1 MNNMHNS
8 MLQVMVGLGKTGAS
22 CVRYL
27 RAQGLNVAVTDS
39 RPSPPGLA
47 DITQQFPEV
56 VLSLGKFDEELCRN
70 AARLIVSPGVPLEEP
85 AIANAKQLGVP
96 IIGDIE
102 LFALQAKAPVVAI
115 TGSNGKSTVTTL
127 VGLMAQDAG
136 LNVRVGGNLGTP
148 ALELLSES
156 EPDLYVLELSS
167 FQLETTYS
175 LQAKAAVLLNLSA
188 DHMDRHH
195 SLAAYLAAKQRVYHQ
210 CQTAIINRDDPTTWQ
225 NLTLPNTI
233 SFGLDAPAANQFG
246 LRIVNNETCLA
257 RGDEPLIATHELKIR
272 GRHQLANAL
281 AALAL
286 GEAIGLPITDMRM
299 TLRSFHGLAHRC
311 QWVATLDGVD
321 WYNDSKATNIGAA
334 QAAIEGLGAEIKGKT
349 VVIAGGLGKDAD
361 FRLLRDT
368 MQRYTRALVL
378 IGKDAPLI
386 EAALTGSTAIYQAT
400 SLEHA
405 VALARQQAH
414 AGDAV
419 ILAPACASFDMFD
432 NFEHRGETFMSLV
445 RALA

>member
-1 MNNMHNS
+1 MRQSSQCIKMNNMHNS

-148 ALELLSES
+148 ALDLLSES

-175 LQAKAAVLLNLSA
+175 LQATAAVA
-188 DHMDRHH
+188 H
-195 SLAAYLAAKQRVYHQ
+195 QR
-210 CQTAIINRDDPTTWQ
+210 
-225 NLTLPNTI
+225 
-233 SFGLDAPAANQFG
+233 
-246 LRIVNNETCLA
+246 
-257 RGDEPLIATHELKIR
+257 
-272 GRHQLANAL
+272 
-281 AALAL
+281 
-286 GEAIGLPITDMRM
+286 
-299 TLRSFHGLAHRC
+299 
-311 QWVATLDGVD
+311 
-321 WYNDSKATNIGAA
+321 
-334 QAAIEGLGAEIKGKT
+334 
-349 VVIAGGLGKDAD
+349 
-361 FRLLRDT
+361 
-368 MQRYTRALVL
+368 
-378 IGKDAPLI
+378 
-386 EAALTGSTAIYQAT
+386 
-400 SLEHA
+400 
-405 VALARQQAH
+405 
-414 AGDAV
+414 
-419 ILAPACASFDMFD
+419 
-432 NFEHRGETFMSLV
+432 
-445 RALA
+445 